1 MTSLLTPLMAAVAIA
16 APTADHLLAH
26 DGHGLFGA
34 HWHATDA
41 LGFVALLVVA
51 LAASLWSRRK

>member
-1 MTSLLTPLMAAVAIA
+1 MTSLLTPLMAAVALA
-16 APTADHLLAH
+16 APAAVLAH
-26 DGHGLFGA
+26 VGHGLFGA
-34 HWHATDA
+34 HWHATGA